1 MAQVVVVDEVLV
13 AKRQAEDTLTH
24 QAPHPMGDEGWVT
37 PIAKA
42 RCEPV
47 NEPDGLIRRAEKQSR
62 GLRSHAPGVERG
74 HEFASARPSER
85 HPGRATVCGH
95 RGAPSVRAQLVLTKQ
110 VLPVQRPR
118 CTPAHERCGLARRP
132 LRDLRAL
139 LPPDPPEMAKLEL
152 R

>member
-1 MAQVVVVDEVLV
+1 MQNRDKISCV
-13 AKRQAEDTLTH
+13 AP
-24 QAPHPMGDEGWVT
+24 APHPMGDEGGMT

-47 NEPDGLIRRAEKQSR
+47 NEPDGLIRRAEKKDP
-62 GLRSHAPGVERG
+62 LPRSPAPAVERG

-85 HPGRATVCGH
+85 HPGRATLCGH

-118 CTPAHERCGLARRP
+118 CTPVRERCGLVLLWRELTDNQASEDGGMAPARWSGETHQAP
-132 LRDLRAL
+132 GC
-139 LPPDPPEMAKLEL
+139 ETI
-152 R
+152 